1 MTSRR
6 YANAVKSGRT
16 RLAAYALCVVND
28 ALLLVRVAPGYLD
41 AGVWT
46 LPGGGVDYGEDPAHA
61 VLREL
66 AEESGLS
73 GELAGLAFVNSV
85 TGKNEAK
92 VGPDTYHGVRIVYN
106 VKIIGGELRD
116 EVEESTDKAAW
127 IPLSEIR
134 ERPITELIE
143 VALTYLAG
151 QSSRS

>member
-1 MTSRR
+1 
-6 YANAVKSGRT
+6 
-16 RLAAYALCVVND
+16 
-28 ALLLVRVAPGYLD
+28 VRVAPGYLD

-73 GELAGLAFVNSV
+73 GELEGLAFVNSV

-106 VKIIGGELRD
+106 VKVAGGELRD
-116 EVEESTDKAAW
+116 EVEESTDKADW
-127 IPLSEIR
+127 IPLAEVR
-134 ERPITELIE
+134 DRPITDLVEA
-143 VALTYLAG
+143 ALTYLAG
-151 QSSRS
+151 PTGRS